1 MCRSNYTVKSPTT
14 TKYPKKQA
22 GMAVLTIS
30 IILVILVTMVSLYL
44 SRTILF
50 EQKMVNNDFKSKTT
64 FESAEAGL
72 AIALEYLANGLDRN
86 NDGVIDPVFDSDN
99 DGVGDSNT
107 GVVGQANV
115 LVSVNEIVANDIT
128 SLNVVSQATSLDD
141 ASVKTV
147 TTTMQSLDPLPNHP
161 DNPLTTRGSLDV
173 NGSATVHNPE
183 GHSTIWSGGDVD
195 IGSNN
200 STATYIA
207 DPTDATYPGC
217 MDIPRGCA
225 EIQTSNK
232 EIVGLDI
239 LEHDSDLF
247 NLTPAGIFE
256 NFFGMSPK
264 AYKETMASMVIDPS
278 APAESIG
285 CAANTYDGCV
295 SGSTNEV
302 VWYQG
307 DVEINGGTVG
317 CRSSVS
323 GSNLCADSDEAPTI
337 LIIDGDVT
345 FSGSPHF
352 YGVVFIMGDASASG
366 NSTFHGAVITGGS
379 LNSTSGSLD
388 IHFNTGLLQKTRWN
402 GPRTVAAGSWHD
414 F

>member
-1 MCRSNYTVKSPTT
+1 MKN
-14 TKYPKKQA
+14 QA
-22 GMAVLTIS
+22 GMAVLAVS
-30 IILVILVTMVSLYL
+30 VVLVILVTLVSLFL

-50 EQKMVNNDFKSKTT
+50 EQKMVNNDFKSKST

-72 AIALEYLANGLDRN
+72 AIALEYLANGIDRN
-86 NDGVIDPVFDSDN
+86 NDGVIDFVFDSN
-99 DGVGDSNT
+99 GDGIGDSAT

-115 LVSVNEIVANDIT
+115 VVTVSEVNAGDIT
-128 SLNVVSQATSLDD
+128 SLAVVSEATSLDD
-141 ASVKTV
+141 ASVKVV

-161 DNPLTTRGSLDV
+161 DNPLTTRGNLDV

-207 DPTDATYPGC
+207 DPTDSGYPGC
-217 MDIPRGCA
+217 MDIPRACS

-232 EIVGLDI
+232 ETVGLDI
-239 LEHDSDLF
+239 LEHDSDLY

-256 NFFGMSPK
+256 NFFGMSPE
-264 AYKETMASMVIDPS
+264 AYKELMASMVVDPS
-278 APAESIG
+278 NPSESVG
-285 CAANTYDGCV
+285 CSANSYDACV
-295 SGSTNEV
+295 AGSTNEV
-302 VWYQG
+302 IWFEG

-317 CRSSVS
+317 CRSSVN
-323 GSNLCADSDEAPTI
+323 GSNVCANADEAPTI
-337 LIIDGDVT
+337 LIIDGNAT
-345 FSGSPHF
+345 FKGSPHF

-388 IHFNTGLLQKTRWN
+388 IHFNTGLLKKTREN
-402 GPRTVAAGSWHD
+402 GPRTVASGSWRD

>member
-1 MCRSNYTVKSPTT
+1 
-14 TKYPKKQA
+14 
-22 GMAVLTIS
+22 MAVLTIS
-30 IILVILVTMVSLYL
+30 IILLVLVTLVSLYL

-50 EQKMVNNDFKSKTT
+50 EQKMVNNDFQSKTT

-72 AIALEYLANGLDRN
+72 AIALEYLANGLDRD

-99 DGVGDSNT
+99 DGLGDSNS

-115 LVSVNEIVANDIT
+115 LVTVAEVTAGDIT
-128 SLNVVSQATSLDD
+128 SLTVVSQAASLDD

-183 GHSTIWSGGDVD
+183 GHSTIWSGGDID

-200 STATYIA
+200 STATFIA
-207 DPTDATYPGC
+207 DPTDPNYPGC
-217 MDIPRGCA
+217 MDIPRGCN

-232 EIVGLDI
+232 EVVGLDI
-239 LEHDSDLF
+239 LEHDSDLI
-247 NLTPAGIFE
+247 NLTPEGIFE
-256 NFFGMSPK
+256 NFFGMSPT
-264 AYKETMASMVIDPS
+264 AYKEIMASVVVDPAS
-278 APAESIG
+278 PGDSVG
-285 CAANTYDGCV
+285 CAANTYDACV
-295 SGSTNEV
+295 GGSTNEV

-307 DVEINGGTVG
+307 DLEIDGGTVG
-317 CRSSVS
+317 CRSAVS
-323 GSNLCADSDEAPTI
+323 GSNVCPNNDEAPTI

-345 FSGSPHF
+345 FKGNPHF

-379 LNSTSGSLD
+379 LSTTSGSLD
-388 IHFNTGLLQKTRWN
+388 IHFNTGLLKKTREN
-402 GPRTVAAGSWHD
+402 GPRTVASGSWHD